1 MSLTIA
7 EKIIS
12 RAAGRIVRA
21 GEIAVVR
28 VDGVMATDATAPMAI
43 QAFRQMGGRRVW
55 NPLRVSLVIDHA
67 APAPN
72 ERAANLHTMMRQFA
86 REQGCHFY
94 DVGAGICH
102 QLMVEHGH
110 VRPGYLFLGAD
121 SHTPTYGALNA
132 FAAGIGS
139 TDLAGIL
146 LMGRTWLKVP
156 PTIKVELH
164 GRLPLGVTAKDLIL
178 FLVGQVGLE
187 GANYQ
192 CVEFAGEAIAP
203 LRLSQRMTLVNMASE
218 MGAKA
223 GVVEPIGLRLPYA
236 FEPVFADAGATYA
249 RVLRFDVSRL
259 TPHVALPHSP
269 ANAVPIAQ
277 VKGTKIQA
285 GFIGSCTNARLDDL
299 HQAAAVLRGR
309 RLAPGTRLVIAPA
322 SRAVFNAALRD
333 GTLATLSEAGA
344 TFISPGCGPCVGT
357 HEGVPGD
364 GEVVISSTNRNFQ
377 GRMGNPKAQIYL
389 ASPAVVAAS
398 VLAGEIAAPDDVGV
412 SAGADDPLGD
422 QVVLGDRLT
431 EPDCVSS
438 QEAYGDQ
445 AEPLDGAGSAPAFQP
460 IVGCARVYDVDNIDT
475 DRIIPGKYTK
485 TLSAGELARH
495 VLEDLDPG
503 FAVRAQ
509 PGDILVVGH
518 NFGCGSSREQAAVA
532 LKAAGVACVIGRSFA
547 RIFYRNAINV
557 GLPLVELGEPHDI
570 APGHRLRIELE
581 HGLVMNETTGQSFH
595 AAPMPTMMTQIL
607 RAGGLIEYLKAR
619 HDSPQTI
626 TFAHA

>member
-7 EKIIS
+7 EKIAS

-43 QAFRQMGGRRVW
+43 QAFRQMGGRKVW

-146 LMGRTWLKVP
+146 LTGKTWLKVP

-203 LRLSQRMTLVNMASE
+203 LRLSQRMTLANMASE

-223 GVVEPIGLRLPYA
+223 GIVAPDGLRLPYA
-236 FEPVFADAGATYA
+236 FEPVLADAGATYA

-269 ANAVPIAQ
+269 ANAVPITQ

-333 GTLATLSEAGA
+333 GTLAALSEAGA

-377 GRMGNPKAQIYL
+377 GRMGNPRAHIYL

-412 SAGADDPLGD
+412 IAGADDPLGD

-445 AEPLDGAGSAPAFQP
+445 AEPLDGAGPVPAFQP

-532 LKAAGVACVIGRSFA
+532 LQAAGVACVVGRSFA

-557 GLPLVELGEPHDI
+557 GLPLIELGELHDI
-570 APGHRLRIELE
+570 ASGHRLRIELE
-581 HGLVMNETTGQSFH
+581 RGLLINETTGHIFH
-595 AAPMPTMMTQIL
+595 AAPMPHMMTDIL
-607 RAGGLIEYLKAR
+607 RAGGLIQYLKAQQDCLQPIN
-619 HDSPQTI
+619 HP
-626 TFAHA
+626 